1 MLDGGK
7 LVIRPAI
14 FCGIFMIRLK
24 KCGEIGEF
32 VGKSVTDLICSHEK
46 VLNYICGSTSVH

>member
-24 KCGEIGEF
+24 KCGELGEF

-46 VLNYICGSTSVH
+46 VLNYICGSIS